1 MKIGGSMLRPFSGR
15 ACPACRR
22 KIGLRRHGHGGQAR
36 PLNVLLAAAVLL
48 LCAPAAGQDTVLVAS
63 GNEGGRTRITG
74 RILDYTGRELTLEH
88 AGGQQRRIPAE
99 LVLKVDTPYGQK
111 HTEAD
116 SLFAAGRFDEALARY
131 LEARELEDHPQRRWV
146 RRQIIAQIVR
156 CYSTLGRAD
165 TAGEAFLLLVRS
177 DPATL
182 HFDCIP
188 LAWMPRQPS
197 PAMEQTARRWMQRT
211 EPAAGLLG
219 ASHLLVGNGRGEA
232 LGRLRQ
238 LAASADRRVALLAS
252 AQTWRTEVTTAG
264 DDRLAAWDRAIEQLP
279 EPLTAGPYFVL
290 GRARQHRRQWDAAA
304 LALCRV
310 AILHPQQRP
319 LAAQS
324 LADAGRCLEQLG
336 DAKSAVRL
344 YRELA
349 RDYPQQRR
357 AVAEAQSRIEAL
369 QEN

>member
-1 MKIGGSMLRPFSGR
+1 MASGTE
-15 ACPACRR
+15 
-22 KIGLRRHGHGGQAR
+22 GGQTK
-36 PLNVLLAAAVLL
+36 V
-48 LCAPAAGQDTVLVAS
+48 
-63 GNEGGRTRITG
+63 TG

-99 LVLKVDTPYGQK
+99 LVLNVETPHGQK

-116 SLFAAGRFDEALARY
+116 SLFATGRFDEALSRY
-131 LEARELEDHPQRRWV
+131 IEARELEDNPQRRWV
-146 RRQIIAQIVR
+146 RRQIVAQIVR
-156 CYSTLGRAD
+156 CHAAMGRPD
-165 TAGEAFLLLVRS
+165 LAGEAFLLLVRA
-177 DPATL
+177 DPVTL

-211 EPAAGLLG
+211 EPAAVLLG
-219 ASHLLVGNGRGEA
+219 ASHLLVGNARA
-232 LGRLRQ
+232 VAIRRLRHS
-238 LAASADRRVALLAS
+238 ASSPDRRVALLAS
-252 AQTWRTEVTTAG
+252 AQLWRTEITTAD
-264 DDRLAAWDRAIEQLP
+264 DDRLAAWARAIEQLP
-279 EPLTAGPYFVL
+279 ESLTAGPYFVL
-290 GRARQHRRQWDAAA
+290 GRARQQRRQWDQAA
-304 LALCRV
+304 LALTRV

-336 DAKSAVRL
+336 DVKSAVRL

-349 RDYPQQRR
+349 RDYPEQRR

-369 QEN
+369 QEKGR